1 MSLSVASMQTLP
13 VHSQELLVQELFT
26 ALNEQDV
33 ASLQILLSP
42 AAVLHVPGHNPNAGD
57 YFGSSGFLE
66 FWSKLSQRVSGK
78 VEVKIHDILANATS
92 AAVIA
97 LSVAERKGERLENRV
112 VYALRLEDGRVAE
125 CWIHNYDQNTVDAF
139 WS

>member
-1 MSLSVASMQTLP
+1 MNLQPISPQPVPIQTN
-13 VHSQELLVQELFT
+13 ELLVRELFT
-26 ALNEQDV
+26 ALNEHDL

-57 YFGSSGFLE
+57 YYGHTGFLE
-66 FWSKLSQRVSGK
+66 FWSKLSQRTFGK
-78 VEVKIHDILANATS
+78 VEVRVQDILANASS
-92 AAVIA
+92 AAVLG
-97 LSVAERKGERLENRV
+97 LSVVERKGERLENRV
-112 VYALRLEDGRVAE
+112 VYALRLEDGRIAE